1 MKPAPFQ
8 SHAQSGDVARVEPN
22 KKWFGKGLNVLL
34 CVWWIYCCT
43 STGNT
48 HVISQSALQRFQD
61 EMTKVM
67 KDPYKV

>member
-1 MKPAPFQ
+1 MCC
-8 SHAQSGDVARVEPN
+8 QSG
-22 KKWFGKGLNVLL
+22 LS
-34 CVWWIYCCT
+34 

-67 KDPYKV
+67 KDPYKVLSK